1 MQVDPLC
8 VILVLLAVDLTLD
21 GSDESISFLDHVPKG
36 STLGVQ
42 LSVLVLKLSK
52 LVLQTYNLECVG
64 VCESVSV
71 CECVGVCESV
81 NV

>member
-21 GSDESISFLDHVPKG
+21 GSDESVSFFDHVPKG

-42 LSVLVLKLSK
+42 LRVLVLKLSK
-52 LVLQTYNLECVG
+52 LVLQSYNLGCV

-71 CECVGVCESV
+71 CM
-81 NV
+81 